1 MLPGMEQSLHQAPNC
16 PKLPLWGHLFLTPAA
31 AQPAPRS
38 RKMDNPRDSSSPFP
52 RSLEASLGFFWK
64 PTNPSAFSN
73 PTRRNT
79 TGAKPNASI
88 HREHRQRREKPDF
101 LEEIPPLSQ
110 PRFASFWAGGQHGCP
125 VFLRNSRRESRQ
137 PPGGTHYTHDYPLD
151 AGNRGLA
158 ACGTPVIQVMDLQHS
173 LLKYQTQQFFTA
185 FTLEFM
191 AQGGDLRTRR
201 RIIALF
207 SS

>member
-1 MLPGMEQSLHQAPNC
+1 MPTLRDEGGSTRAEPSRARTRGKRWMLPGMEQSLHQAPNC

-52 RSLEASLGFFWK
+52 RLLEASLGCFWK

-88 HREHRQRREKPDF
+88 HREHRQGREKPSF
-101 LEEIPPLSQ
+101 LEEIPPFHNHDLHL
-110 PRFASFWAGGQHGCP
+110 FG
-125 VFLRNSRRESRQ
+125 
-137 PPGGTHYTHDYPLD
+137 PGGGARMSRFP
-151 AGNRGLA
+151 AEFQEGEQA
-158 ACGTPVIQVMDLQHS
+158 APGRD
-173 LLKYQTQQFFTA
+173 
-185 FTLEFM
+185 TLH
-191 AQGGDLRTRR
+191 A
-201 RIIALF
+201 
-207 SS
+207 